1 MKVISLGYT
10 CYVKDLIKKT
20 NFNKDTDIFD
30 WINSFEFSKNVKS
43 LDNKYNIFE
52 NIIKSPI
59 NIDLNS
65 NNVYYNTT
73 YSFRI
78 PHETNLDESKKTYER
93 RYKRFINYKTSD
105 EKFVFIRQ
113 INRGRYS
120 ISLENLENNYNNEIY
135 EKIISYLPT

>member
-10 CYVKDLIKKT
+10 CYVKDLIKQT

-52 NIIKSPI
+52 NIIKSPL

-65 NNVYYNTT
+65 NNVYYNST
-73 YSFRI
+73 YSFRL
-78 PHETNLDESKKTYER
+78 PHETNLNESK
-93 RYKRFINYKTSD
+93 
-105 EKFVFIRQ
+105 
-113 INRGRYS
+113 
-120 ISLENLENNYNNEIY
+120 NLFK
-135 EKIISYLPT
+135 KI